1 MLSENL
7 KQMSVYTM
15 AYFKM
20 YLSDNYM
27 YCLCALYAMST
38 VTEDSKENGEIIVK
52 FFLCIYRY
60 EISGSFKLAIVFLKL
75 LFLKFSN
82 SKYIRN

>member
-1 MLSENL
+1 
-7 KQMSVYTM
+7 
-15 AYFKM
+15 
-20 YLSDNYM
+20 
-27 YCLCALYAMST
+27 MST
-38 VTEDSKENGEIIVK
+38 VTEDSKENGEIKVK

-75 LFLKFSN
+75 LFLKFNN

>member
-7 KQMSVYTM
+7 KQMSVYAM

-60 EISGSFKLAIVFLKL
+60 EISGSFKLARVNRCKTLIF
-75 LFLKFSN
+75 
-82 SKYIRN
+82 